1 MVLEFSS
8 DWQDWL
14 VDPYAIIGV
23 PVTTDTSRLVKRYRT
38 VAKLLH
44 PDRYSGADPQVCD
57 LVTQILARLVNPA
70 YGAVKDERSQREML
84 ALVRLSALQ
93 ALKDGIAVQTAVA
106 RSLQAKPVHTAEI
119 FYEQQVSAL
128 ADRQYSDLDSF
139 SDCTRSLIELNCV
152 YLQLKQGE
160 TNPRPRRTGL
170 MNAQPE
176 ANAAIKPVSEAAAV
190 TSNHLYAKRHYD
202 RAKHYAQTSG
212 WREAI
217 TELKDAIRMDPS
229 CSDYHALMGF
239 VYLKQEQRGMA
250 RVHLKQALKLNPD
263 DKLARRFIQ
272 YVGEDRPAATAPT
285 QPEKRKLFGIFGR

>member
-14 VDPYAIIGV
+14 VDPYAVIGV

-38 VAKLLH
+38 IAKLLH
-44 PDRYSGADPQVCD
+44 PDRYSGAAPQVRD

-70 YGAVKDERSQREML
+70 YASVKDERGQREVL
-84 ALVRLSALQ
+84 ALVRLTALQ
-93 ALKDGIAVQTAVA
+93 ALKDGVAVQTSVA

-128 ADRQYSDLDSF
+128 ADRQYNDLDTF
-139 SDCTRSLIELNCV
+139 CDCTRSLIELNCV

-160 TNPRPRRTGL
+160 SNPRPRRTGL

-176 ANAAIKPVSEAAAV
+176 ANASIKPVSDAAAV
-190 TSNHLYAKRHYD
+190 TSNHLYARRHYD

-217 TELKDAIRMDPS
+217 TELKDAIRMDPT

-239 VYLKQEQRGMA
+239 VYLKQEHMGMA

-263 DKLARRFIQ
+263 DKLAKRFIK
-272 YVGEDRPAATAPT
+272 YVGENRPAVAPT

>member
-8 DWQDWL
+8 DWQDLL
-14 VDPYAIIGV
+14 VDPYALIGV

-44 PDRYSGADPQVCD
+44 PDRYTNATPQVRE
-57 LVTQILARLVNPA
+57 LVTQILSRLVNPA
-70 YGAVKDERSQREML
+70 YGQVKDERSQREVL
-84 ALVRLSALQ
+84 ALVRLTALQ
-93 ALKDGIAVQTAVA
+93 SLKDGVTIQSTVA
-106 RSLQAKPVHTAEI
+106 RSLQSKPVHTAEM

-128 ADRQYSDLDSF
+128 ADRQYSDLDAF
-139 SDCTRSLIELNCV
+139 AECTRSLIELNCV

-176 ANAAIKPVSEAAAV
+176 VNASIKPVSEAAAV

-212 WREAI
+212 WKESI

-250 RVHLKQALKLNPD
+250 RVHLKQALKLNPE
-263 DKLARRFIQ
+263 DKLAKRFIQ
-272 YVGEDRPAATAPT
+272 YVGEERPATVAPP

>member
-14 VDPYAIIGV
+14 VDPYAVIGV

-44 PDRYSGADPQVCD
+44 PDRYNNAPPQVRD

-70 YGAVKDERSQREML
+70 YGAVKDERGQREVL

-93 ALKDGIAVQTAVA
+93 ALKDGVAFQTPVA

-139 SDCTRSLIELNCV
+139 CDCTRSLIELNCV

-176 ANAAIKPVSEAAAV
+176 VNASIKPVSEAAAV

-217 TELKDAIRMDPS
+217 TELKDAIRMDPT

-239 VYLKQEQRGMA
+239 VYLKQEQMGMA
-250 RVHLKQALKLNPD
+250 RVHLKQALKLNPE
-263 DKLARRFIQ
+263 DKLAKRFIQ
-272 YVGEDRPAATAPT
+272 YVGEERPAAVAPP

>member
-14 VDPYAIIGV
+14 VDPYAVIGV
-23 PVTTDTSRLVKRYRT
+23 PVTTDTSRLTKRYRA

-44 PDRYSGADPQVCD
+44 PDRYTHAEAQVRE
-57 LVTQILARLVNPA
+57 LVTQILSRLVNPA
-70 YGAVKDERSQREML
+70 YGQIKDERSQREVL
-84 ALVRLSALQ
+84 ALVRLTALQ
-93 ALKDGIAVQTAVA
+93 SLKDGVVIQSTVA
-106 RSLQAKPVHTAEI
+106 RTLQSKPVHTAEI

-128 ADRQYSDLDSF
+128 ADRQYTDLNAF
-139 SDCTRSLIELNCV
+139 CDCTRSLIELNCV

-190 TSNHLYAKRHYD
+190 TSNHLYARRHYD

-217 TELKDAIRMDPS
+217 TELKDAIRMDPA

-239 VYLKQEQRGMA
+239 VYLKQEQMGMA
-250 RVHLKQALKLNPD
+250 RVHFKQALKLNPE
-263 DKLARRFIQ
+263 DKLAKRFIK
-272 YVGEDRPAATAPT
+272 YVGEDRPAAAPT

>member
-1 MVLEFSS
+1 MVLEFSP

-14 VDPYAIIGV
+14 VDPYAVIGV
-23 PVTTDTSRLVKRYRT
+23 PVTTDTSRLVKRYRS

-44 PDRYSGADPQVCD
+44 PDRYNGASPEVRD
-57 LVTQILARLVNPA
+57 LVTQVLARLVNPA

-93 ALKDGIAVQTAVA
+93 ALKDGVAVQTSVA
-106 RSLQAKPVHTAEI
+106 RSLQAKPVHTAEM
-119 FYEQQVSAL
+119 FYEQQVSLL
-128 ADRQYSDLDSF
+128 ADRQYSDLNAF
-139 SDCTRSLIELNCV
+139 ADCTRSLLELNCV

-176 ANAAIKPVSEAAAV
+176 VNASIKPVSEAAAV
-190 TSNHLYAKRHYD
+190 TSNHLYARRHYD

-250 RVHLKQALKLNPD
+250 RVHLKQALKLNPE
-263 DKLARRFIQ
+263 DKLAKRFIK
-272 YVGEDRPAATAPT
+272 YVEEPRAAATPP
-285 QPEKRKLFGIFGR
+285 QSEKRKLFGIFGR